1 MLNLP
6 IRRDPTQVVT
16 DLEQFFSRFLMLRD
30 GLPLVLAS
38 WSLATHL
45 FEAFDAF
52 PYLAITSPTKR
63 CGKTRVCE
71 LISFACF
78 EPLQAVNISSAAL
91 YRILGKG
98 KRTLLIDEAES
109 LSHPRDEKA
118 AALREIL
125 NAGYRRGSVV
135 VRCKRTSKGA
145 KDEEMEDTHE
155 PEEFPTYCP
164 KVLVLIGR
172 LQETLADRC
181 IEIRMERRAGVEL
194 ERFRFARVQAETR
207 PLQRAANLWAGQ
219 NRKRVEDYYQNND
232 VPLLQDRESELWLP
246 LFSVCAI
253 AAPARLPELEFVALS
268 LAAEKSAEEAADYS
282 LQLLKD
288 CEHVFSA
295 AKCDKLPTA
304 EILQALNS
312 AEDRPWSGWS
322 HGRGLNAHGL
332 SKMLRPFQIH
342 PQNIR
347 LEFAGVVKGYLRQSF
362 RNAGNVTCEFGPL
375 HRYKAHE
382 MGPGTKVESATAV
395 QM

>member
-1 MLNLP
+1 VLNLP
-6 IRRDPTQVVT
+6 PKRDPSAILG
-16 DLEQFFSRFLMLRD
+16 DLEGFFLRFLALTE
-30 GLPLVLAS
+30 GLPLVLAL
-38 WSLATHL
+38 WCLATHL
-45 FEAFDAF
+45 FEAFDAY

-71 LISFACF
+71 LISFVCF

-91 YRILGKG
+91 YRILGNG

-125 NAGYRRGSVV
+125 NAGYRKGSVV

-145 KDEEMEDTHE
+145 KDAEMEDTHE

-164 KVLVLIGR
+164 KALVLIGR

-207 PLQRAANLWAGQ
+207 PLQRAASIWARQ
-219 NRKRVEDYYQNND
+219 NCKSVEEYYQQND
-232 VPLLQDRESELWLP
+232 VPSLQDRESELWLP

-253 AAPARLPELEFVALS
+253 AAPERLPELEFVSLS
-268 LAAEKSAEEAADYS
+268 LAAEKSVEEPADYR

-288 CEHVFSA
+288 CHQVFSE
-295 AKCDKLPTA
+295 AKRDKLPTTQ
-304 EILQALNS
+304 ILHALNS
-312 AEDRPWSGWS
+312 SEDRPWSGWS

-332 SKMLRPFQIH
+332 SKMLRAFQIH

-347 LEFAGVVKGYLRQSF
+347 LGLAVVVKGYVRQSF
-362 RNAGNVTCEFGPL
+362 QECWE
-375 HRYKAHE
+375 RYL
-382 MGPGTKVESATAV
+382 
-395 QM
+395 

>member
-1 MLNLP
+1 VLNLP
-6 IRRDPTQVVT
+6 PKRDPSVILG
-16 DLEQFFSRFLMLRD
+16 DLEGFFLRFLVLAD
-30 GLPLVLAS
+30 GLPLVLAL
-38 WSLATHL
+38 WCLATHL

-52 PYLAITSPTKR
+52 PYLAVTSPTKR

-71 LISFACF
+71 LISFVCF

-125 NAGYRRGSVV
+125 NAGYRKGSVV
-135 VRCKRTSKGA
+135 IRCKRTSKGGKEA
-145 KDEEMEDTHE
+145 EVEDTHE

-164 KVLVLIGR
+164 KVLILIGR

-194 ERFRFARVQAETR
+194 ERFRFARVQAETL
-207 PLQRAANLWAGQ
+207 PLQRAANLWARL
-219 NRKRVEDYYQNND
+219 NCKRVEDYYQRND
-232 VPLLQDRESELWLP
+232 VPSLQDRESELWLP

-253 AAPARLPELEFVALS
+253 AAPQRLPELEFVSFS
-268 LAAEKSAEEAADYS
+268 LAADKSSEEGADYS

-288 CEHVFSA
+288 CRHVFGE
-295 AKCDKLPTA
+295 AKCDKLSTA
-304 EILQALNS
+304 QILHALNS
-312 AEDRPWSGWS
+312 AADRPWSGWS

-332 SKMLRPFQIH
+332 SKMLRAFRIH
-342 PQNIR
+342 PQNMR
-347 LEFAGVVKGYLRQSF
+347 FGHNVVVKGYLQQSF
-362 RNAGNVTCEFGPL
+362 QECWE
-375 HRYKAHE
+375 RYL
-382 MGPGTKVESATAV
+382 
-395 QM
+395 

>member
-1 MLNLP
+1 VLKLP
-6 IRRDPTQVVT
+6 IRRDPSEVVA
-16 DLEQFFSRFLMLRD
+16 DLETFFSRFLALSD
-30 GLPLVLAS
+30 GLPLVLAL

-45 FEAFDAF
+45 FEKFDAF
-52 PYLAITSPTKR
+52 PYIAITSPTKR

-71 LISFACF
+71 LISFVCF

-118 AALREIL
+118 QALREIL
-125 NAGYRRGSVV
+125 NAGYRNGSVV
-135 VRCKRTSKGA
+135 VRCKRMSKGA

-164 KVLVLIGR
+164 KVLILIGR

-194 ERFRFARVQAETR
+194 ERFRFARVKAETL
-207 PLQRAANLWAGQ
+207 PLQRAANLWARQ
-219 NRKRVEDYYQNND
+219 NSKNVEEYYQQTD
-232 VPLLQDRESELWLP
+232 VPFLQDRESELWHP

-253 AAPARLPELEFVALS
+253 AAPERLPELESIS
-268 LAAEKSAEEAADYS
+268 LILVTAKSEDDVSDYS

-288 CEHVFSA
+288 CKHAFDG
-295 AKCDKLPTA
+295 AKHDRLPTVD
-304 EILQALNS
+304 ILAALNR
-312 AEDRPWSGWS
+312 AEDRPWAGWS

-332 SKMLRPFQIH
+332 SKMLHNFQIQ
-342 PQNIR
+342 PQNVR
-347 LEFAGVVKGYLRQSF
+347 FGTGVAKGYFRQSF
-362 RNAGNVTCEFGPL
+362 QEAWE
-375 HRYKAHE
+375 RYL
-382 MGPGTKVESATAV
+382 
-395 QM
+395 